1 MCNLDK
7 ITKAVGLFHKDL
19 PRLPSISPLDE
30 KIEVTGLFFLIFRV
44 KNFKIL
50 IVIDTL
56 IIHYSIKAT
65 SQSFKN
71 IFS

>member
-30 KIEVTGLFFLIFRV
+30 KIEVTGLFF
-44 KNFKIL
+44 
-50 IVIDTL
+50 
-56 IIHYSIKAT
+56 S
-65 SQSFKN
+65 SFFFDGF
-71 IFS
+71 IPF